1 MNMKKT
7 TLATSILLSLMLAGC
22 GDSSSSG
29 GTTATETDPV
39 TDSTADPVTDTTD
52 SLFAAAT
59 AITPATAGFY
69 GVSMLDTSTLDAPK
83 FSYALDPA
91 QAAGSASI
99 NIMYP
104 TGNLTTP
111 TFIFALR
118 SADGVDD
125 NAVIQLEAK
134 LSGNI
139 VNIKNRGG
147 STIASFTP
155 DVWTNLSIAW
165 TDGAYALYID
175 GVLATSADGLALN
188 KPAEEA
194 IEVYFKTSNNT
205 NVTENALLLDDLVI
219 YSDIEQTDEILNED
233 FDDTPVGTALSGYD
247 NFGSY
252 NDDLTLAVVAAVPQE
267 IETTVP
273 DNGATDDDTT
283 PNDDIITDDG
293 TTNLVAQ
300 VLDTDTGDTGEL
312 RIRLADSAGVSEIE
326 TGTMSFTF
334 VTQADAD
341 TAVTAANPSNNVNI
355 SLYASGTSTNQ
366 LHAEYIFTNSS
377 VRYRGVETNDA
388 GEFIGEVNDVDVVVN
403 DRVDANNEQVTID
416 GLSYSEGTAID
427 VVITWDA
434 LGSKISIDGGAS
446 FTENFEGQDFSNV
459 TVVAFRLAGN
469 SAVSVNELL
478 VDDIVIEDDGVSVF
492 DQDFEDFTVETEL
505 GAEFNGASSEATVQ
519 AVNF

>member
-22 GDSSSSG
+22 GSSSSSG

-39 TDSTADPVTDTTD
+39 TDSTTDPVTDTTD

-194 IEVYFKTSNNT
+194 IEVYFKTSNNSS
-205 NVTENALLLDDLVI
+205 VTENALLLDDLVI

-233 FDDTPVGTALSGYD
+233 FDETPVGTALSGYD

-252 NDDLTLAVVAAVPQE
+252 NDDLTLAVIAAVPQE

-273 DNGATDDDTT
+273 DDGTADDTTADDDT
-283 PNDDIITDDG
+283 ITDDG

-300 VLDTDTGDTGEL
+300 VLDTDTGDTGEF
-312 RIRLADSAGVSEIE
+312 RIVLADSAQSSDIE
-326 TGTMSFTF
+326 TGQMSFTF

-341 TAVTAANPSNNVNI
+341 TAVTAENPSNNVNI

-403 DRVDANNEQVTID
+403 DRADANNEQVTID

-427 VVITWDA
+427 VVVTWDA

-446 FTENFEGQDFSNV
+446 FTDNFEGQDFSNV

-478 VDDIVIEDDGVSVF
+478 VDDIVVEDAGVSVF
-492 DQDFEDFTVETEL
+492 EEDFEDFVVDTDL
-505 GAEFNGASSEATVQ
+505 GSEFSGSSSEATVQ
-519 AVNF
+519 AVNL